1 MKKILL
7 LGSGEL
13 GKEFVI
19 ACQRLGQYVI
29 AVDSYDHAPA
39 MQVAH
44 EKEIINMLDGNALD
58 ALVEKYQPDLIIPE
72 IEAIRTERFYDY
84 EHQGYNVVPS
94 AKAANFT
101 MNRKSIRDLAAKDL
115 NVRTAPYSY
124 AKSLEELK
132 KGIENSI
139 MIT

>member
-1 MKKILL
+1 
-7 LGSGEL
+7 
-13 GKEFVI
+13 
-19 ACQRLGQYVI
+19 
-29 AVDSYDHAPA
+29 
-39 MQVAH
+39 
-44 EKEIINMLDGNALD
+44 MLDGNALD
-58 ALVEKYQPDLIIPE
+58 ALVEKHQPDLIIPE

-132 KGIENSI
+132 KIDSEPLKHDLSHLFSALFRIQSCLSEKYWVRLWGNSQYVVEYLVPNLREAV
-139 MIT
+139 